1 MRKNYPQNTVEK
13 AFKKAGWNISETQYV
28 VAKQSF
34 LIDNQTEVEAGTFCG
49 FKVVECSA
57 ENDVVYANLKL
68 CFFDNGEDETLS
80 CVIDANKNTI
90 AIEDNL
96 FNELFEPCDD
106 ETVEAIK
113 TYNKSLKEYFTS
125 KDKYETHLN
134 IASFIIAMSFLL
146 LWVIFAVLELS
157 MAVIIVISVIL
168 SLTIGYG
175 LVGYGLMGEYDNTL
189 KGKEQNKAILALF
202 DTIKNKENEYIEKLN

>member
-34 LIDNQTEVEAGTFCG
+34 IINNLIEVEAGTFCG

-57 ENDVVYANLKL
+57 ENDAVYANLKL
-68 CFFDNGEDETLS
+68 CFFDNKEDDTLS
-80 CVIDANKNTI
+80 CVVDANENTI
-90 AIEDNL
+90 TIEDNL

-113 TYNKSLKEYFTS
+113 TYNKALEEYFVS
-125 KDKYETHLN
+125 KDKYETHLS
-134 IASFIIAMSFLL
+134 IAFFAIAMSLVL
-146 LWVIFAVLELS
+146 LWIIFALAELS
-157 MAVIIVISVIL
+157 MAVIIIISVIL
-168 SLTIGYG
+168 SLTVGYG
-175 LVGYGLMGEYDNTL
+175 LVGYGLIEYDNTS